1 MNPLSVLFIG
11 QHNYSKDGCQ
21 QTFGNHTSGN
31 YTNVMNKF
39 NTTLMIVAITAP
51 TTITTAT
58 TGTTAQ
64 TGEKDVRIHIQ

>member
-11 QHNYSKDGCQ
+11 QHNYNKDGCH

-39 NTTLMIVAITAP
+39 NTTLMIVATTAP
-51 TTITTAT
+51 TTIT